1 MANPAAGLALPSWCG
16 MLPLQTT
23 GLAGRASLPQLLPK
37 AVDVGF
43 HLSIQGNELSV
54 NASSEF
60 IVVRPDWH
68 FLTRWWVNGRP
79 FIPRQVKNWS
89 DQNGIISHGKK
100 AYMTMDFDPS
110 RLEAGRGDRISLQ
123 LLYSESGWTFTGPIE
138 SALGLHEGRP
148 DVRLTNR
155 IEWVVP

>member
-1 MANPAAGLALPSWCG
+1 
-16 MLPLQTT
+16 
-23 GLAGRASLPQLLPK
+23 
-37 AVDVGF
+37 
-43 HLSIQGNELSV
+43 
-54 NASSEF
+54 
-60 IVVRPDWH
+60 
-68 FLTRWWVNGRP
+68 
-79 FIPRQVKNWS
+79 
-89 DQNGIISHGKK
+89 
-100 AYMTMDFDPS
+100 MDFDPS